1 MVIVQLQESQIEG
14 LFMKIAILGFGNV
27 GKQFANLFN
36 KAGHEIIIGVRIL
49 NQELPYP
56 AVTFKAA
63 AAVADVVAIAI
74 PFNACADVLPELAE
88 VTKGKIIIDS
98 TNPLNADWS
107 PKLLGQENSAS
118 EEISR
123 LLPEA
128 YVVKAFNTIFADVM
142 NEPGKDGQAI
152 TAFIAGDNDL
162 AKQKIVALAR
172 DIGYAPID
180 TGLLYTARYLESM
193 AHLNIQIAVG
203 QSGGTNAAFVYLQ
216 QLVP

>member
-1 MVIVQLQESQIEG
+1 
-14 LFMKIAILGFGNV
+14 MKIAILGFGNV
-27 GKQFANLFN
+27 GKQFAKVFS
-36 KAGHEIIIGVRIL
+36 KAGHEIIIGLRSVS

-56 AVTFKAA
+56 SAAFKPAA
-63 AAVADVVAIAI
+63 AAADIIAIAI
-74 PFNACADVLPELAE
+74 PYIACTDILPELAE
-88 VTKGKIIIDS
+88 VTKGKVVIDS

-123 LLPEA
+123 ILPEA

-142 NEPGKDGQAI
+142 DEPVKEGQAI
-152 TAFIAGDNDL
+152 TAFIAGDNDS
-162 AKQKIVALAR
+162 AKQKIITLASE
-172 DIGYAPID
+172 IGYAPID

-203 QSGGTNAAFVYLQ
+203 QGGGTNAAFIYLQ
-216 QLVP
+216 QTML

>member
-1 MVIVQLQESQIEG
+1 
-14 LFMKIAILGFGNV
+14 MKIAILGFGNV
-27 GKQFANLFN
+27 GKKFASLFG
-36 KAGHEIIIGVRIL
+36 KAGHEIIIGLRSVS
-49 NQELPYP
+49 NQELLYP
-56 AVTFKAA
+56 SATFKAA

-74 PFNACADVLPELAE
+74 PFTACADVLPELAE
-88 VTKGKIIIDS
+88 VTKGKIVIDS

-123 LLPEA
+123 LLPKA

-142 NEPGKDGQAI
+142 DKPVSGEQAI
-152 TAFIAGDNDL
+152 TAFIAGDNEE
-162 AKQKIVALAR
+162 AKQKVMTLAS

-180 TGLLYTARYLESM
+180 TGSLYTARYLESM

-203 QSGGTNAAFVYLQ
+203 QGGGTDAAFIYLRSNS
-216 QLVP
+216 V